1 MKPVFLGMVAILTL
15 SGCSKGPDRV
25 VEGVMHEY
33 GLMVTS
39 LKTGTSCGSA
49 VETVRNLRNTGRQK
63 VRELVKAYGKLGAGD
78 RQKVSAGLTRQAGAL
93 YAEYFKP
100 FKSRCPAEAAKIAA
114 EMDAVL
120 LRFKA
125 SLAPY

>member
-1 MKPVFLGMVAILTL
+1 MRQLFLGMVVMLALP
-15 SGCSKGPDRV
+15 GCSKGPDQV
-25 VEGVMHEY
+25 VEAVMHEY

-39 LKTGTSCGSA
+39 LKTGTSCNSA
-49 VETVRNLRNTGRQK
+49 IETVRNTRNTGRQK
-63 VRELVKAYGKLGAGD
+63 VRDLLKAYSQLGDAD
-78 RQKVSAGLTRQAGAL
+78 KQKVSAGLARQAGAL
-93 YAEYFKP
+93 NAEYFKP
-100 FKSRCPAEAAKIAA
+100 FKARCPAEAAKIAA

>member
-1 MKPVFLGMVAILTL
+1 MKPVFLGIVAILAL
-15 SGCSKGPDRV
+15 SGCSRGPDQV
-25 VEGVMHEY
+25 AEGVMYEY

-39 LKTGTSCGSA
+39 LKAGSSCNSA
-49 VETVRNLRNTGRQK
+49 VETVRNLRKTGRQK
-63 VRELVKAYGKLGAGD
+63 LRGLVKAYTKMGAED
-78 RQKVSAGLTRQAGAL
+78 RQKVSARLSRQAGAL
-93 YAEYFKP
+93 NAEYFKP
-100 FKSRCPAEAAKIAA
+100 FKTRCPAEAAKVAA

>member
-1 MKPVFLGMVAILTL
+1 MRQLFLGMIVILAL
-15 SGCSKGPDRV
+15 PGCSKGPDRV
-25 VEGVMHEY
+25 VEGIIHEY

-39 LKTGTSCGSA
+39 LKAETSCGSA

-63 VRELVKAYGKLGAGD
+63 LRELVKAYGKLGD
-78 RQKVSAGLTRQAGAL
+78 EDKQKVSADLTKQAGTL
-93 YAEYFKP
+93 NSEYFKP
-100 FKSRCPAEAAKIAA
+100 FKSRCPVEAAKIAA

-120 LRFKA
+120 QRFKA

>member
-1 MKPVFLGMVAILTL
+1 MRQLFLGMAVILAL
-15 SGCSKGPDRV
+15 PGCSKGPDRV

-63 VRELVKAYGKLGAGD
+63 LRDLVKAYGKLGAEE
-78 RQKVSAGLTRQAGAL
+78 QQQVSAGLARQAGGL
-93 YAEYFKP
+93 NAEYFKP